1 MTLQLALITVLWL
14 VGASAL
20 VLLATIWQRGHL
32 RRKPWLAYLAT
43 ASAMYAFGYGLELAG
58 DSAEWVLATFYLQH
72 PAIAFSPTI
81 ILLAAIDLGRLPV
94 RLARALLTVTV
105 SVALITIALV
115 YTNPWHDLYHANPRM
130 EQAGPLNLIAFDPG
144 AWYVVFHV
152 SAGLVLL
159 FVNAVFVRTWLRSP
173 AASARRGQAA
183 TVALASLVPWAGSLF
198 YVTGVLPIPV
208 DVTPLALAFTTGLVY
223 LGVTR
228 YALADPSPIARDLV
242 FDRMQDPVLVLDTE
256 RRLVDHNRAAAH
268 LFADAP
274 SARVGRTLPELL
286 GQDVTL
292 RRRPSTSD
300 TIVESE
306 PLELGGRAYDVR
318 IAQLRDGRSR
328 QLGQAV
334 VLRDITEH
342 ARMQRLL
349 THLAH
354 TDELTGLANRRRFID
369 LTERVLERARLAG
382 QAITLV
388 VFDLDQFKR
397 VNDTHGHLTGDA
409 LLRAIATAAAAK
421 LRPTDLLGRYGGEE
435 FAACLPG
442 AGAQDARSA
451 GERLRAAVAATTVEA
466 HDGSAVGTTA
476 SVGACTVGAGTSADL
491 ETLLARADAA
501 QYEAKRQGGDRVE
514 AVEISA

>member
-1 MTLQLALITVLWL
+1 MTLQFAVITVLWL

-20 VLLATIWQRGHL
+20 ALLVTIWQRGHV
-32 RRKPWLAYLAT
+32 RRKPWLASLAA

-58 DSAEWVLATFYLQH
+58 DSVDWVLATFYLQH

-81 ILLAAIDLGRLPV
+81 ILLAAIDLGNLPT

-115 YTNPWHDLYHANPRM
+115 YTNPWHDLYHVDPRM
-130 EQAGPLNLIAFDPG
+130 EPAGPLTLVTFDPG

-152 SAGLVLL
+152 VAGLVLL
-159 FVNAVFVRTWLRSP
+159 FVNAVFVRAWLRSP
-173 AASARRGQAA
+173 PASARRAQAT
-183 TVALASLVPWAGSLF
+183 TVALASLVPWAGSLV
-198 YVTGVLPIPV
+198 YVTGVLPIPL
-208 DVTPLALAFTTGLVY
+208 DLTPLALAFTTGLVY
-223 LGVTR
+223 VGVTR
-228 YALADPSPIARDLV
+228 YALADPSPIARELV
-242 FDRMQDPVLVLDTE
+242 FERMQDPVLVLDTE
-256 RRLVDHNRAAAH
+256 GRLADHNRAATH
-268 LFADAP
+268 LFADAS
-274 SARVGRTLPELL
+274 SASIGRTLPELL

-292 RRRPSTSD
+292 RHHPLAPPTYEQS
-300 TIVESE
+300 ES
-306 PLELGGRAYDVR
+306 LTLAGRSYDAR
-318 IAQLRDGRSR
+318 LAQLRDGRGR
-328 QLGQAV
+328 TLGHAM

-342 ARMQRLL
+342 ARMQRML

-369 LTERVLERARLAG
+369 LTERVLERARQAD

-388 VFDLDQFKR
+388 VFDVDQFKR

-409 LLRAIATAAAAK
+409 LLRAIAASVTAT

-442 AGAQDARSA
+442 TSAEDARRA
-451 GERLRAAVAATTVEA
+451 AERLRAAVAATTVAA
-466 HDGSAVGTTA
+466 HDGSDVGTTA
-476 SVGACTVGAGTSADL
+476 SVGVCTVRGGTSTDL

-514 AVEISA
+514 AVEIGA

>member
-1 MTLQLALITVLWL
+1 MTLQLTLIAVLWL

-20 VLLATIWQRGHL
+20 VLLATIWQRGHV
-32 RRKPWLAYLAT
+32 RRKPWLASLAT
-43 ASAMYAFGYGLELAG
+43 ASATYAFGYGLELAG
-58 DSAEWVLATFYLQH
+58 DSVDWVLATYYVQH
-72 PAIAFSPTI
+72 PGIAFLPTI
-81 ILLAAIDLGRLPV
+81 ILLAAIDLGRLPA
-94 RLARALLTVTV
+94 RLARWLLTVTV
-105 SVALITIALV
+105 SIALITIALV
-115 YTNPWHDLYHANPRM
+115 YTNPWHDLYHVDPRM
-130 EQAGPLNLIAFDPG
+130 QQVGPLTLITFDPG

-159 FVNAVFVRTWLRSP
+159 FVNAVLVRTWLRAP
-173 AASARRGQAA
+173 AASARRAQAA
-183 TVALASLVPWAGSLF
+183 TVTLASLVPWAGSLV
-198 YVTGVLPIPV
+198 YVTGILPFPL
-208 DVTPLALAFTTGLVY
+208 DVTPLALAFTTALLY

-228 YALADPSPIARDLV
+228 YALADPSPIARELV
-242 FDRMQDPVLVLDTE
+242 FDRMLDPVLVLDSE

-268 LFADAP
+268 LFTAVP
-274 SARVGRTLPELL
+274 SNWIGRTLPELL
-286 GQDVTL
+286 GQDVAL
-292 RRRPSTSD
+292 HRDPSATD
-300 TIVESE
+300 TIVEGQ
-306 PLELGGRAYDVR
+306 PLEFGGQAYDAR
-318 IAQLRDGRSR
+318 IAQLRDGRGR

-349 THLAH
+349 TRLAH

-388 VFDLDQFKR
+388 VFDLDHFKR
-397 VNDTHGHLTGDA
+397 VNDTYGHLTGDA
-409 LLRAIATAAAAK
+409 LLRAIAVSVEAK

-442 AGAQDARSA
+442 ADATPARRA
-451 GERLRAAVAATTVEA
+451 GERVRAAIATTTVEA

-476 SVGACTVGAGTSADL
+476 SVGVCTVSAGASADL

-501 QYEAKRQGGDRVE
+501 QYQAKHQGGDRV
-514 AVEISA
+514 AVVEISA